1 MPNERRTP
9 CPKATEQRSGGS
21 PGVFRWHHAA
31 LFPKQ
36 NLVMAFHGG
45 TQMPRSVTVDHTPE
59 VAVFS
64 SGRASIPMP
73 LLSPQYKYASLTKHL
88 DP

>member
-1 MPNERRTP
+1 MSQSYG
-9 CPKATEQRSGGS
+9 ATILVVN
-21 PGVFRWHHAA
+21 PGVF
-31 LFPKQ
+31 Q
-36 NLVMAFHGG
+36 MAPCSPVSKAEPSDGLPRG

-59 VAVFS
+59 VAVLS